1 MRFFLNH
8 WHLVLLFLAWGVA
21 LAWVWRVMAALL
33 HLSHVPDLLRAE
45 YDVLPEKDGRQPTL
59 TVIVPARNEGKDIE
73 AALRSLLQQDYPQ
86 VQVLAVDDRSTDA
99 TGDIMDRVA
108 AESEGK
114 LRVIHIRELPEG
126 WMGKTHAMA
135 LAARQCT
142 TDWILFTDGDI
153 FYRPDA
159 IRRTLAMVEKSQ
171 GDHLVVFPTMIL
183 RSWGERMMISFFQS
197 VTIWAARP
205 WRIADPKSKR
215 DYIGIGAFNLIR
227 REVYQALGGYES
239 LRMEVLEDVRLGY
252 KVKQAGYAQRV
263 AFGRGLVNVHWAA
276 GAFGIVNVLTKNM
289 FSAFRFRPGLLV
301 LACFWMLLFCFAPFA
316 GIFMAGGIRLACAVT
331 LFAVFLAY
339 WVYAPRSGIHWIYAL
354 TYPLSTCLFIY
365 TLMRSMLTTLVQGGV
380 IWRGTLYPLKELRK
394 NAGPLW

>member
-1 MRFFLNH
+1 MHFFLNH

-33 HLSHVPDLLRAE
+33 NLSKVPDLLRTE

-73 AALRSLLQQDYPQ
+73 AALRSLLQQDYPH

-99 TGDIMDRVA
+99 TGDIMDRLV

-114 LRVIHIRELPEG
+114 LRVIHIHELPEG

-159 IRRTLAMVEKSQ
+159 IRRTLAMAEKSL

-183 RSWGERMMISFFQS
+183 RSWGERMMLSFFQS
-197 VTIWAARP
+197 VTVWASRP

-215 DYIGIGAFNLIR
+215 DYIGIGAFNMIR

-301 LACFWMLLFCFAPFA
+301 LACAWMVLFCFAPFA
-316 GIFMAGGIRLACAVT
+316 GIFMADGIRLACAVT

-339 WVYAPRSGIHWIYAL
+339 WAYAPRSGIHWIYVL
-354 TYPLSTCLFIY
+354 TYPISTCLFIY
-365 TLMRSMLTTLVQGGV
+365 TLMRSMLITLVQGGV
-380 IWRGTLYPLKELRK
+380 MWRGTLYPLKELRK